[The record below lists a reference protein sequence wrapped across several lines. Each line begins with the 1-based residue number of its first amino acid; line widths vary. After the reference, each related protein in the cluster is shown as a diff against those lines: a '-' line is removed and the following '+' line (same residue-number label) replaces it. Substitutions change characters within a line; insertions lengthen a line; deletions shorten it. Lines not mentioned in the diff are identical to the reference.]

1 MFDFHSPTKQGSQSQ
16 KSLSSQAKTKKSL
29 ARRTLI
35 QIAFSVTA
43 VIVGST
49 AISYFQI
56 VSTLKSQTLDQLKSH
71 VIERGQR
78 EQSIFLMAEDNHAI
92 FKEEWLRRL
101 ENTDSEGVKARF
113 DQLFVRFPDGATRN
127 RPNLFDGK
135 RQAGVFIDKPVL
147 INDDIRRRVVTS
159 YDLINAY
166 GPPWHNRF
174 PDLYLNMPEN
184 IAVIYW
190 PDYPTWA
197 QDAPVGFDLSKE
209 EYVWVGDQKHNP
221 ARETVWS
228 GAQIDGVAKIWI
240 LSCVTPIYSNDRI
253 IGTLGQ
259 DVLLNDLFKRTI
271 EEHIEGGYNLIF
283 RKDGRLIAHPQL
295 MEQIQQQKGEF
306 KILESGDT
314 QLKRIFEAVTNK
326 ATDQVVIDNP
336 NESNYLAVTTLQGP
350 DWYFVTVLPK
360 AILAEKAISLAR
372 FTLFLGFGS
381 LMIVVAIVFW
391 VLRRRIATPL
401 EEITVA
407 TNRIANGEFQVVLD
421 DSSQDELGRL
431 AQAFNT
437 MIREVAAKTTELE
450 AKTTELEAKTTEL
463 QRNLEQQAISVN
475 QTTATMDELN
485 TSSRQAAEQAEAAAT
500 GARQVLI
507 LIDDREQKN
516 GSGTASSLKAKV
528 EQIGEQILHFRDQ
541 TTQINAI
548 SNLVSDLA
556 NQTNML
562 ALNAAVEAVRAGE
575 NGRGFAVVAAEIRK
589 LADRSRKSAE
599 QISELVASIQKATK
613 ATVAVSDEGRKT
625 VEEIVDAVNTI
636 TVNSQQISLT
646 AKQQSSGIQQVVS
659 AMNAL
664 SQAANRG

>member
-1 MFDFHSPTKQGSQSQ
+1 MFNSHSPTNQGLQSQ
-16 KSLSSQAKTKKSL
+16 KSLFSQAKTKKPL
-29 ARRTLI
+29 ARRILI
-35 QIAFSVTA
+35 QIALSVTA
-43 VIVGST
+43 VIIGST
-49 AISYFQI
+49 AVSYFQI

-78 EQSIFLMAEDNHAI
+78 EQSVFLIAENNHAI
-92 FKEEWLRRL
+92 FKKEWLRRL
-101 ENTDSEGVKARF
+101 QKTDSKNLKARF

-127 RPNLFDGK
+127 RSNLFDGK

-166 GPPWHNRF
+166 GPPWHNLF

-259 DVLLNDLFKRTI
+259 DVLLDDLFKRTI
-271 EEHIEGGYNLIF
+271 EEHVEGGYNLIF
-283 RKDGRLIAHPQL
+283 RKDGRLIAHPKL
-295 MEQIQQQKGEF
+295 MKQIQQQKGAF
-306 KILESGDT
+306 NILESEDT
-314 QLKRIFEAVTNK
+314 QLKRIFEAVKNK
-326 ATDQVVIDNP
+326 ATDQVVIDNA
-336 NESNYLAVTTLQGP
+336 NQSDYLVVTTLQGP

-360 AILAEKAISLAR
+360 SILAEKAIALAR

-381 LMIVVAIVFW
+381 LIIVVAIVFW
-391 VLRRRIATPL
+391 VLRRHITTPL
-401 EEITVA
+401 EEITAA
-407 TNRIANGEFQVVLD
+407 TNQIANGDFQVVLD
-421 DSSQDELGRL
+421 DSSPDELGRL

-437 MIREVAAKTTELE
+437 MTQEVAAKTTQ
-450 AKTTELEAKTTEL
+450 L
-463 QRNLEQQAISVN
+463 QRNLEQQSISIN

-485 TSSRQAAEQAEAAAT
+485 RSSRQAAEQAEAAAT
-500 GARQVLI
+500 GARQVLM
-507 LIDDREQKN
+507 LVDDSEQKN
-516 GSGTASSLKAKV
+516 NSGTASSLKAKV

-589 LADRSRKSAE
+589 LADRSHQSAQ
-599 QISELVASIQKATK
+599 QISDLVVSIQKATK

-625 VEEIVDAVNTI
+625 VAEIVDAVNTI
-636 TVNSQQISLT
+636 TVNNQQISLT
-646 AKQQSSGIQQVVS
+646 AKQQSIAIQQVVS

-664 SQAANRG
+664 SQAAKHG

>member
-372 FTLFLGFGS
+372 FTLLLGFGS

-450 AKTTELEAKTTEL
+450 AKTTEL
-463 QRNLEQQAISVN
+463 QINLEQQAISVN

-507 LIDDREQKN
+507 LIDDSEQKN

-646 AKQQSSGIQQVVS
+646 AKQQSIGIQQVVS

>member
-1 MFDFHSPTKQGSQSQ
+1 MFNFHSPTNQEFTPQ

-29 ARRTLI
+29 ARRILI
-35 QIAFSVTA
+35 QIALSVTT

-78 EQSIFLMAEDNHAI
+78 EQSVFLMAEDNHAI
-92 FKEEWLRRL
+92 FKNEWLRRL
-101 ENTDSEGVKARF
+101 QKTDSKNLKARF

-127 RPNLFDGK
+127 RSNNFDGK

-221 ARETVWS
+221 GRETVWS
-228 GAQIDGVAKIWI
+228 GTQIDGVAKIWI

-259 DVLLNDLFKRTI
+259 DVLLDDLFKRTI
-271 EEHIEGGYNLIF
+271 EEHVEGGYNLIF
-283 RKDGRLIAHPQL
+283 RKDGRLIAHPKL
-295 MEQIQQQKGEF
+295 MKQIQQQKGAF
-306 KILESGDT
+306 NIQESEDT
-314 QLKRIFEAVTNK
+314 QLKRIFEAVKNK
-326 ATDQVVIDNP
+326 SNDQVVIDNA
-336 NESNYLAVTTLQGP
+336 NQSDYLAVTTLQGP

-360 AILAEKAISLAR
+360 SILTQKAIALAR

-381 LMIVVAIVFW
+381 LIIVVAIVFW
-391 VLRRRIATPL
+391 VLRRYITTPL
-401 EEITVA
+401 EEITAA
-407 TNRIANGEFQVVLD
+407 TNRIANGDFQVVLD
-421 DSSQDELGRL
+421 DSSPDELGRL

-437 MIREVAAKTTELE
+437 MTQEVAAKTTQ
-450 AKTTELEAKTTEL
+450 L
-463 QRNLEQQAISVN
+463 QSNLEQQSISVN

-485 TSSRQAAEQAEAAAT
+485 SSSRLAAEQADAAAT
-500 GARQVLI
+500 GARQVLM
-507 LIDDREQKN
+507 LVDDSEQKN
-516 GSGTASSLKAKV
+516 NSRTASSLKAKV
-528 EQIGEQILHFRDQ
+528 EQIGEQILHFKDQ

-575 NGRGFAVVAAEIRK
+575 NGKGFAVVAAEIRK
-589 LADRSRKSAE
+589 LADRSHKSAQ
-599 QISELVASIQKATK
+599 QISDLVVSIQKAT
-613 ATVAVSDEGRKT
+613 ASTVAVSDEGRKT
-625 VEEIVDAVNTI
+625 VAEIVDAVNTI

-646 AKQQSSGIQQVVS
+646 TKQQSIAIQQVVS

-664 SQAANRG
+664 SQSANHR

>member
-1 MFDFHSPTKQGSQSQ
+1 MLDSHSPTKQGSQSQ
-16 KSLSSQAKTKKSL
+16 KFLSPQAKTKKSL

-35 QIAFSVTA
+35 QIALSVTA

-49 AISYFQI
+49 ALSYFQI
-56 VSTLKSQTLDQLKSH
+56 ISTLKSQTLDQLKSY

-78 EQSIFLMAEDNHAI
+78 EQNIFLMAEDNHAI
-92 FKEEWLRRL
+92 FKQEWLRRL
-101 ENTDSEGVKARF
+101 QNDDNKDLKARF
-113 DQLFVRFPDGATRN
+113 DQLLVRFPDGATRN
-127 RPNLFDGK
+127 RSNLFDGQ
-135 RQAGVFIDKPVL
+135 RQAGVFIDKPVV

-174 PDLYLNMPEN
+174 SDLYLNMPEN

-209 EYVWVGDQKHNP
+209 EYVWVGDQNHNP

-295 MEQIQQQKGEF
+295 MEQIQQKKGEF
-306 KILESGDT
+306 NILESGDP
-314 QLKRIFEAVTNK
+314 QLKRIFEAVKNK
-326 ATDQVVIDNP
+326 ATDQVIIDNP
-336 NESNYLAVTTLQGP
+336 TDRDYLAVTTLQGP

-360 AILAEKAISLAR
+360 AILAKKAIATAR
-372 FTLFLGFGS
+372 FTLLLGFGS
-381 LMIVVAIVFW
+381 LMIVITTVFL

-401 EEITVA
+401 EEITAA
-407 TNRIANGEFQVVLD
+407 TNQIASGDFQVVLD
-421 DSSQDELGRL
+421 EGSQDELGRL

-437 MIREVAAKTTELE
+437 MTQEVA
-450 AKTTELEAKTTEL
+450 AKTTEL

-485 TSSRQAAEQAEAAAT
+485 TSSRQAAAQAEAAAT
-500 GARQVLI
+500 GARQVLM
-507 LIDDREQKN
+507 LIDDSEQRN
-516 GSGTASSLKAKV
+516 DSRTASSLKSKV
-528 EQIGEQILHFRDQ
+528 EQIAEQILHFRDQ

-589 LADRSRKSAE
+589 LADRSHKSAE
-599 QISELVASIQKATK
+599 QISELVVSIQKATK
-613 ATVAVSDEGRKT
+613 ATMAVSDEGRKT

-646 AKQQSSGIQQVVS
+646 AKQQSIAIQQVVS

-664 SQAANRG
+664 SQATNHR

>member
-1 MFDFHSPTKQGSQSQ
+1 M
-16 KSLSSQAKTKKSL
+16 KSSL
-29 ARRTLI
+29 ASRSLI
-35 QIAFSVTA
+35 QIALSVTA

-49 AISYFQI
+49 AVSYFQI

-78 EQSIFLMAEDNHAI
+78 EQSIFLMAEDNHGI

-101 ENTDSEGVKARF
+101 ENTDSEDLKARF
-113 DQLFVRFPDGATRN
+113 ERLFMRFPDGATRN
-127 RPNLFDGK
+127 RPNNFDGK

-209 EYVWVGDQKHNP
+209 EYVWVGDQKHNR

-314 QLKRIFEAVTNK
+314 ELKRIFETVKNK
-326 ATDQVVIDNP
+326 ADDQVIIDNP
-336 NESNYLAVTTLQGP
+336 NESDYLAVTTLQGP

-360 AILAEKAISLAR
+360 TILTEKAISLAR

-381 LMIVVAIVFW
+381 LIIVVAIVFW
-391 VLRRRIATPL
+391 VLRRHVAAPL
-401 EEITVA
+401 EEITAA
-407 TNRIANGEFQVVLD
+407 TNRIANGDFQVVLD
-421 DSSQDELGRL
+421 DGSKDELGRL

-437 MIREVAAKTTELE
+437 MIREVT

-485 TSSRQAAEQAEAAAT
+485 IFSRQAAEQAEAAAT

-507 LIDDREQKN
+507 LIDDSEQKN
-516 GSGTASSLKAKV
+516 GFGNASSLKAKV
-528 EQIGEQILHFRDQ
+528 EQIGKQILQFRDQ

-599 QISELVASIQKATK
+599 QISELVATIQKATK

-625 VEEIVDAVNTI
+625 VEEIVNAVNTI
-636 TVNSQQISLT
+636 TVNSQQISLM
-646 AKQQSSGIQQVVS
+646 AQQQSIGIQQVVS

-664 SQAANRG
+664 SQAANRGSSQLIPMK

>member
-1 MFDFHSPTKQGSQSQ
+1 MFDFHSTTKQEPQNQ
-16 KSLSSQAKTKKSL
+16 KSLSSQAKTKGSL

-35 QIAFSVTA
+35 QIALSVTT

-49 AISYFQI
+49 AVSYFQI

-78 EQSIFLMAEDNHAI
+78 EQSVFLMAEDNHAI

-101 ENTDSEGVKARF
+101 QKTDSKNLKARF

-127 RPNLFDGK
+127 RSNLFDGK

-209 EYVWVGDQKHNP
+209 EYVWVGDKKHNP

-240 LSCVTPIYSNDRI
+240 LSCVTPIYSNNRI

-271 EEHIEGGYNLIF
+271 EEHVEGGYNLIF
-283 RKDGRLIAHPQL
+283 RKDGRLIAHPKL
-295 MEQIQQQKGEF
+295 MEQIQQQKGDF
-306 KILESGDT
+306 NILESGDP
-314 QLKRIFEAVTNK
+314 QLKRIFESVKNK
-326 ATDQVVIDNP
+326 APDQVIIDNP
-336 NESNYLAVTTLQGP
+336 NESDYLAVTTLQGP

-360 AILAEKAISLAR
+360 AILAEKAIALAR

-381 LMIVVAIVFW
+381 LIIVIAIVFW

-401 EEITVA
+401 EEITDA
-407 TNRIANGEFQVVLD
+407 TNQIANGDFQVVLD
-421 DSSQDELGRL
+421 DSSPDELGRL

-437 MIREVAAKTTELE
+437 MTQEVAAKTTQ
-450 AKTTELEAKTTEL
+450 L
-463 QRNLEQQAISVN
+463 QRNLEQQSISIN

-485 TSSRQAAEQAEAAAT
+485 SSSRQAAEQAEAAAT
-500 GARQVLI
+500 GARQVLM
-507 LIDDREQKN
+507 LVDDSEQKN
-516 GSGTASSLKAKV
+516 NSGTASSLKAKV

-589 LADRSRKSAE
+589 LADRSHNSAQ
-599 QISELVASIQKATK
+599 QISDLVVTIQKATK

-625 VEEIVDAVNTI
+625 VAEIVDAVNTI

-646 AKQQSSGIQQVVS
+646 TKQQSIAIQQVVS

-664 SQAANRG
+664 SQSANHK

>member
-1 MFDFHSPTKQGSQSQ
+1 MFNFHSPTNQEFPSQ
-16 KSLSSQAKTKKSL
+16 KSLSSQAKTNKSL
-29 ARRTLI
+29 ARRILI
-35 QIAFSVTA
+35 QIALSVTT

-49 AISYFQI
+49 ALSYFQI

-71 VIERGQR
+71 VIERGQL
-78 EQSIFLMAEDNHAI
+78 EQSVFLMAEDNHAI
-92 FKEEWLRRL
+92 FKKEWLRSLQR
-101 ENTDSEGVKARF
+101 TDSKDLKARF

-127 RPNLFDGK
+127 RSNLFDGK

-147 INDDIRRRVVTS
+147 INDNIRRRVVTS

-259 DVLLNDLFKRTI
+259 DVLLDDLFKRTI
-271 EEHIEGGYNLIF
+271 EEHVEGGYNLIF
-283 RKDGRLIAHPQL
+283 RKDGRLIAHPKL

-306 KILESGDT
+306 NILESGDP
-314 QLKRIFEAVTNK
+314 QLKRIFEAVKNK
-326 ATDQVVIDNP
+326 ATDQVIIDNP
-336 NESNYLAVTTLQGP
+336 NDGNYLAVTTLQGP

-360 AILAEKAISLAR
+360 SILTEKAIALAR
-372 FTLFLGFGS
+372 FTLFLGVGS
-381 LMIVVAIVFW
+381 LIIVVAIVFW
-391 VLRRRIATPL
+391 VLRRQVATPL
-401 EEITVA
+401 EEITDA
-407 TNRIANGEFQVVLD
+407 TNRIANGDFQVVLD
-421 DSSQDELGRL
+421 DSSPDELGRL

-437 MIREVAAKTTELE
+437 MTQEVAAKTTQ
-450 AKTTELEAKTTEL
+450 L
-463 QRNLEQQAISVN
+463 QRNLEQQSISIN

-485 TSSRQAAEQAEAAAT
+485 NSSRQAAEQASAAAT
-500 GARQVLI
+500 GARQVLM
-507 LIDDREQKN
+507 LVDDSEQKN
-516 GSGTASSLKAKV
+516 NSGTASSLKAKV

-575 NGRGFAVVAAEIRK
+575 NGKGFAVVAAEIRK
-589 LADRSRKSAE
+589 LADRSHKSAQ
-599 QISELVASIQKATK
+599 QISDLVVNIQKATK

-646 AKQQSSGIQQVVS
+646 TKQQSIAIQQVVS

-664 SQAANRG
+664 SQAANNR

>member
-1 MFDFHSPTKQGSQSQ
+1 MFDFHSTTKQEPQNQ
-16 KSLSSQAKTKKSL
+16 KSLSSQAKTKGSL

-35 QIAFSVTA
+35 QIALSVTT

-49 AISYFQI
+49 AVSYFQI

-78 EQSIFLMAEDNHAI
+78 EQSVFLMAEDNHAI

-101 ENTDSEGVKARF
+101 QKTDSKNLKARF

-127 RPNLFDGK
+127 RSNLFDGK

-209 EYVWVGDQKHNP
+209 EYVWVGDKKHNP

-240 LSCVTPIYSNDRI
+240 LSCVTPIYSNNRI

-271 EEHIEGGYNLIF
+271 EEHVEGGYNLIF
-283 RKDGRLIAHPQL
+283 RKDGRLIAHPKL
-295 MEQIQQQKGEF
+295 MEQIQQQKGDF
-306 KILESGDT
+306 NILESGDP
-314 QLKRIFEAVTNK
+314 QLKRIFESVKNK
-326 ATDQVVIDNP
+326 APDQVIIDNP
-336 NESNYLAVTTLQGP
+336 NESDYLAVTTLQGP

-360 AILAEKAISLAR
+360 ALLAEKAIALAR

-381 LMIVVAIVFW
+381 LIIVIAIVFW

-401 EEITVA
+401 EEITDA
-407 TNRIANGEFQVVLD
+407 TNQIANGDFQVVLD
-421 DSSQDELGRL
+421 DSSPDELGRL

-437 MIREVAAKTTELE
+437 MTQEVAAKTTQ
-450 AKTTELEAKTTEL
+450 L
-463 QRNLEQQAISVN
+463 QRNLEQQSISIN

-485 TSSRQAAEQAEAAAT
+485 SSSRQAAEQAEAAAT
-500 GARQVLI
+500 GARQVLM
-507 LIDDREQKN
+507 LVDDSEQKN
-516 GSGTASSLKAKV
+516 NSGTASSLKAKV

-589 LADRSRKSAE
+589 LADRSHNSAQ
-599 QISELVASIQKATK
+599 QISDLVVTIQKATK

-625 VEEIVDAVNTI
+625 VAEIVDAVNTI

-646 AKQQSSGIQQVVS
+646 TKQQSIAIQQVVS

-664 SQAANRG
+664 SQSANHK

>member
-1 MFDFHSPTKQGSQSQ
+1 MFNFHSPTNQEFPSQ
-16 KSLSSQAKTKKSL
+16 KSLSSQAKTNKSL
-29 ARRTLI
+29 ARRILI
-35 QIAFSVTA
+35 QIALSVTT

-49 AISYFQI
+49 ALSYFQI

-71 VIERGQR
+71 VIERGQL
-78 EQSIFLMAEDNHAI
+78 EQSVFLMAEDNHAI
-92 FKEEWLRRL
+92 FKKEWLRSLQR
-101 ENTDSEGVKARF
+101 TDSKDLKARF

-127 RPNLFDGK
+127 RSNLFDGK

-147 INDDIRRRVVTS
+147 INDNIRRRVVTS

-259 DVLLNDLFKRTI
+259 DVLLDDLFKRKI
-271 EEHIEGGYNLIF
+271 EE
-283 RKDGRLIAHPQL
+283 
-295 MEQIQQQKGEF
+295 QKGEF
-306 KILESGDT
+306 NILESGDP
-314 QLKRIFEAVTNK
+314 QLKRIFEAVKNK
-326 ATDQVVIDNP
+326 ATDQVIIDNP
-336 NESNYLAVTTLQGP
+336 NDGNYLAVTTLQGP

-360 AILAEKAISLAR
+360 SILAKKAISTAR
-372 FTLFLGFGS
+372 FTLLLGFGS

-391 VLRRRIATPL
+391 VLRRQVATPL
-401 EEITVA
+401 EEITDA
-407 TNRIANGEFQVVLD
+407 TNRIANGDFQVVLD
-421 DSSQDELGRL
+421 DSSPDELGRL

-437 MIREVAAKTTELE
+437 MTQEVAAKTTQ
-450 AKTTELEAKTTEL
+450 L
-463 QRNLEQQAISVN
+463 QRNLEQQSISIN

-485 TSSRQAAEQAEAAAT
+485 NSSRQAAEQASAAAT
-500 GARQVLI
+500 GARQVLM
-507 LIDDREQKN
+507 LVDDSEQKN
-516 GSGTASSLKAKV
+516 NSGTASSLKAKV

-575 NGRGFAVVAAEIRK
+575 NGKGFAVVAAEIRK
-589 LADRSRKSAE
+589 LADRSHKSAQ
-599 QISELVASIQKATK
+599 QISDLVVNIQKATK

-646 AKQQSSGIQQVVS
+646 TKQQSIAIQQVVS

-664 SQAANRG
+664 SQAANNR

>member
-1 MFDFHSPTKQGSQSQ
+1 MFDFHSPTKQGPQNQ
-16 KSLSSQAKTKKSL
+16 KSLSSQTRTKKSL

-35 QIAFSVTA
+35 RIAFSVMT

-49 AISYFQI
+49 AVSYFQI
-56 VSTLKSQTLDQLKSH
+56 ISTLKSQTLDQLKSH

-101 ENTDSEGVKARF
+101 QNTDSEDLKARF
-113 DQLFVRFPDGATRN
+113 DQLLMRFPDGAIRN
-127 RPNLFDGK
+127 RSNLFDGK

-209 EYVWVGDQKHNP
+209 EYVWVGDEKHNP

-271 EEHIEGGYNLIF
+271 EEHVEGGYNLIF
-283 RKDGRLIAHPQL
+283 RKDGRLIAHPKL
-295 MEQIQQQKGEF
+295 MEQIQQQKGDF
-306 KILESGDT
+306 NIPESGDT
-314 QLKRIFEAVTNK
+314 QLKRIFEAVKNK
-326 ATDQVVIDNP
+326 ATDQVIIDNP
-336 NESNYLAVTTLQGP
+336 NESDYLAVTTLQGP

-360 AILAEKAISLAR
+360 AILAEKAVSLAR

-391 VLRRRIATPL
+391 VLRRHIATPL
-401 EEITVA
+401 EEITAA
-407 TNRIANGEFQVVLD
+407 TNRIASGDFQVVLD
-421 DSSQDELGRL
+421 DGSQDELGRL

-437 MIREVAAKTTELE
+437 MTQEVAAKTTELE
-450 AKTTELEAKTTEL
+450 
-463 QRNLEQQAISVN
+463 RNLEQQAISVN

-485 TSSRQAAEQAEAAAT
+485 VSSRQAAEQAEAAAT
-500 GARQVLI
+500 GARQVLM
-507 LIDDREQKN
+507 LIDDGEQKN
-516 GSGTASSLKAKV
+516 DFRTTSSLRAKV
-528 EQIGEQILHFRDQ
+528 EQIGEQILQLRDQ

-589 LADRSRKSAE
+589 LADRSHKSAE
-599 QISELVASIQKATK
+599 QISELVVSIQKATK

-625 VEEIVDAVNTI
+625 VEEIVDAVNMI

-646 AKQQSSGIQQVVS
+646 AKQQAIAIQQVVS

-664 SQAANRG
+664 SQTANHR